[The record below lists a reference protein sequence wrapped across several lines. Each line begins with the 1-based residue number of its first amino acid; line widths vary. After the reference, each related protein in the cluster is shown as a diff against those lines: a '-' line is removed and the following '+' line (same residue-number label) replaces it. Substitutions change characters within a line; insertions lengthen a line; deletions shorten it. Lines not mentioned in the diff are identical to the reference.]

1 MEKLN
6 DSLNRVRIG
15 EDDLVPIESN
25 RKLWFLWITK
35 TGNWDAEAITRRG
48 SVINAITNSEVANI
62 FCIWHGEHRTDLFLM
77 DNEKLVNR
85 LKKITKNL

>member
-6 DSLNRVRIG
+6 DSLKRVRIG
-15 EDDLVPIESN
+15 EDDNVPIESN

-35 TGNWDAEAITRRG
+35 TGDWDAEAITR
-48 SVINAITNSEVANI
+48 SDSIINTLTNSEVINV

-77 DNEKLVNR
+77 DKEKLISR
-85 LKKITKNL
+85 LKKITKNF